1 MRALIIIIILIFVF
15 AWFWGNKN
23 GRTTDFLDTSL
34 SPINSLIDYAIEKI
48 PNIGEFFDK
57 EG

>member
-23 GRTTDFLDTSL
+23 GQTTDFLDISL
-34 SPINSLIDYAIEKI
+34 SPINSLIDYATEKI
-48 PNIGEFFDK
+48 PDIGEFFDK
-57 EG
+57 EE